1 MPIRMPMRIGVAI
14 PVFFLALF
22 TFTFA
27 LADTSGPGGG
37 QAKVKAVYGKISDT
51 PLLDQ
56 DGRRV
61 RFKSDLIG
69 DRIAVIIPFYTTCT
83 TAYPILVYSFTR
95 LQDLLGDRLG
105 KKVVLISIT
114 VDPATD
120 IPIRL
125 KAFAR
130 RQKAKPGWVFLT
142 GEGSDLATALV
153 GVGILASSNLG
164 SHDHTPFTVVG
175 GVGREWKRYFGFPS
189 PDFLL
194 GQVNALLASKPE
206 IRSK

>member
-1 MPIRMPMRIGVAI
+1 MTMKRAIAVPIL
-14 PVFFLALF
+14 FLALF
-22 TFTFA
+22 TSA
-27 LADTSGPGGG
+27 SAGESGPASG
-37 QAKVKAVYGKISDT
+37 QTKVKTVEGRLADT

-56 DGRRV
+56 DGRKFL
-61 RFKSDLIG
+61 FKSDLIG

-83 TAYPILVYSFTR
+83 TAYPILVYSFSR

-105 KKVVLISIT
+105 KKVVLVSVT
-114 VDPATD
+114 VDPGTD

-125 KAFAR
+125 KAFAK

-142 GEGSDLATALV
+142 GEGSDLASVLM
-153 GVGILASSNLG
+153 GVGILSSPNLG

-175 GVGREWKRYFGFPS
+175 GAGREWKRYFGFPS

-194 GQVNALLASKPE
+194 GQVNALLASKQE
-206 IRSK
+206 TRSK

>member
-1 MPIRMPMRIGVAI
+1 MPIRVGVAI
-14 PVFFLALF
+14 SVVFLALF
-22 TFTFA
+22 TFSA
-27 LADTSGPGGG
+27 SLAANPGTGSG
-37 QAKVKAVYGKISDT
+37 QTKVKTVEGRLSDI

-105 KKVVLISIT
+105 EKVVLISIT
-114 VDPATD
+114 VDPVTD

-142 GEGSDLATALV
+142 GEGPDLANALL
-153 GVGILASSNLG
+153 GVGILSSANLG
-164 SHDHTPFTVVG
+164 SHDHTPHTVVG
-175 GVGREWKRYFGFPS
+175 GAGREWKRYFGFPS

-206 IRSK
+206 IPSK